1 MLLTKPT
8 KCFNIYPFTALNSV
22 FQGRLP
28 VQIIIIA
35 ILGALILI
43 WAGVFALIQWAKP
56 LSRKHLLG
64 FGGYVSVVSG
74 LMVFL
79 VIQTAL
85 RQQDA
90 AMKDTRERLDRTV
103 ETFREKLDEQGAKL
117 LDRTLEKVDLTK
129 SEWEVRA
136 DLQEE
141 RSRHARTRADLKEV
155 RARLGQTQVELTE
168 EEKARGAYSDSLNTE
183 RALRRDSQT
192 RLSREEARHRK
203 ALENLARTRENLAD
217 VEARADRQENEIAR
231 LRASLQRAEQRAR
244 QALKNAATAQNELIN
259 AMIRQGRA
267 ADTLQAAVDSIY
279 GKVMKRPRK
288 P

>member
-1 MLLTKPT
+1 MP
-8 KCFNIYPFTALNSV
+8 IV
-22 FQGRLP
+22 FF
-28 VQIIIIA
+28 A

-43 WAGVFALIQWAKP
+43 WGGVFALIHWVKP

-85 RQQDA
+85 QQQDA

-103 ETFREKLDEQGAKL
+103 DTFREKLDEQGAKL

-136 DLQEE
+136 DLQDE
-141 RSRHARTRADLKEV
+141 RSRHARTKADLKQM
-155 RARLGQTQVELTE
+155 RARLGQTQAELKE
-168 EEKARGAYSDSLNTE
+168 EENARGAYSDSLNTE
-183 RALRRDSQT
+183 RALGRDLQT
-192 RLSREEARHRK
+192 RLALEEARHK
-203 ALENLARTRENLAD
+203 KTLESLARTRENLAG
-217 VEARADRQENEIAR
+217 VEARAGRQKEEIAL
-231 LRASLQRAEQRAR
+231 LRATVQRAEQRAR
-244 QALKNAATAQNELIN
+244 LALKNAATAQNELID

-267 ADTLQAAVDSIY
+267 ADTLQSAVDSIY

>member
-1 MLLTKPT
+1 M
-8 KCFNIYPFTALNSV
+8 
-22 FQGRLP
+22 
-28 VQIIIIA
+28 QIIILA
-35 ILGALILI
+35 ILGALVLI
-43 WAGVFALIQWAKP
+43 WGGVFALIHWAKP
-56 LSRKHLLG
+56 LSQKHLLG

-74 LMVFL
+74 LVVFL

-90 AMKDTRERLDRTV
+90 AMKDTRARLDRTV

-141 RSRHARTRADLKEV
+141 RSRHARTKADLQELGI
-155 RARLGQTQVELTE
+155 RLRQTQAELTE
-168 EEKARGAYSDSLNTE
+168 EADARGAYSDSLNTE

-192 RLSREEARHRK
+192 RFALAEARHK
-203 ALENLARTRENLAD
+203 TTLESLARTREDLAG
-217 VEARADRQENEIAR
+217 VEARANRQKREMAL
-231 LRASLQRAEQRAR
+231 LRTALQRAEQRAQ

-259 AMIRQGRA
+259 TMNRQVKA

-279 GKVMKRPRK
+279 DKVMKRPRS

>member
-1 MLLTKPT
+1 M
-8 KCFNIYPFTALNSV
+8 
-22 FQGRLP
+22 GRGLCAHP
-28 VQIIIIA
+28 
-35 ILGALILI
+35 LGE
-43 WAGVFALIQWAKP
+43 KP

-103 ETFREKLDEQGAKL
+103 DTFREKLDEQGAKL

-141 RSRHARTRADLKEV
+141 AVSPCAHKSRSQGSARQAWADAGGADGRRERPRCLFGQPEHGTRA
-155 RARLGQTQVELTE
+155 QT
-168 EEKARGAYSDSLNTE
+168 G
-183 RALRRDSQT
+183 
-192 RLSREEARHRK
+192 
-203 ALENLARTRENLAD
+203 LAD
-217 VEARADRQENEIAR
+217 APRTGGGAPQEDPRKSRPYARESRGRGGARRPGQKEEIAR
-231 LRASLQRAEQRAR
+231 LRASVQRAEQRAR
-244 QALKNAATAQNELIN
+244 QALKNAATAQTELIN

-279 GKVMKRPRK
+279 GKVMKRPRN